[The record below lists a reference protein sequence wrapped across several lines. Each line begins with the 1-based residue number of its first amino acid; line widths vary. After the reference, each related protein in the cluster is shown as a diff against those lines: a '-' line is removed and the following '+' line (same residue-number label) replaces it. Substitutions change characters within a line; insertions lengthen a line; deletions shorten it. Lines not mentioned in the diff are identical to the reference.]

1 MFVRTTIL
9 PSPPTHTITD
19 IDLAR
24 LAAAGNTAA
33 KTHIANLADPIAK
46 HRSTKYCKRFCGSN
60 RRHYF
65 CTVDPQWGRPS
76 ENTPGCEWGT
86 FSYFFFFDAL
96 AGPKTLL
103 QFEGRNGATLTRY
116 FRAIAGSIG
125 LWERWKNERF
135 ERRTH
140 IPLAVINLDPL
151 AKRVYLM
158 LLDRHAVPNI
168 AQLLNQSEN
177 TIAAL
182 VRKIKRTLVEERR
195 VYTESP
201 EHVVSI
207 DDLVNGDVEDSDLG
221 FEDHSIEEQEILD
234 RVKVILVHLSQAEL
248 FILEA
253 MVMENLSA
261 ESVLQELRSENLPI
275 KAGESIH
282 DANIN
287 QIYYLRDKIV
297 SRLQRSCNL

>member
-1 MFVRTTIL
+1 MLTPP
-9 PSPPTHTITD
+9 PSSTSTD
-19 IDLAR
+19 IVLAR
-24 LAAAGNTAA
+24 LAAAGESTA
-33 KTHIANLADPIAK
+33 KTQVAKLADPIAK
-46 HRSTKYCKRFCGSN
+46 HRSKKYCKRFCGSN
-60 RRHYF
+60 RQHYY
-65 CTVDPQWGRPS
+65 CTVDPSWGRPS

-96 AGPKTLL
+96 ASPKTLL
-103 QFEGRNGATLTRY
+103 QYEGRNGATLTG
-116 FRAIAGSIG
+116 FFHAIAGSLG
-125 LWERWKNERF
+125 LWERWKNKRF

-140 IPLAVINLDPL
+140 IPLAVADLDPL

-168 AQLLNQSEN
+168 AQLLNQPEN

-195 VYTESP
+195 VYMESP

-207 DDLVNGDVEDSDLG
+207 DDLVHGDVEDPSLG

-234 RVKVILVHLSQAEL
+234 RVKVILTHLSQAEL

-253 MVMENLSA
+253 MVMESLSA
-261 ESVLQELRSENLPI
+261 ESVLQELRRENLPI

-282 DANIN
+282 EANIN

-297 SRLQRSCNL
+297 ARLQRSCNL